1 MPMAATSSPPPDA
14 PPKPGDE
21 QALQGF
27 LSTLPPDAG
36 LAARTMAHAW
46 TVAGGI
52 LQVGRLTTRLVAPA
66 PGGRSFT
73 AATLHAAEAPRLEVA
88 RVLLQAHGVTATD
101 WTSWCD
107 ELAELQP
114 HGFEPGAKYPAL
126 PLSNLPPAT
135 VARLA
140 LGLRDLCRLAQGQA
154 A

>member
-1 MPMAATSSPPPDA
+1 MAATASTPGLT
-14 PPKPGDE
+14 PKQGDE
-21 QALQGF
+21 AALQGF
-27 LSTLPPDAG
+27 LATLPSEAS
-36 LAARTMAHAW
+36 LAARTLAHAW
-46 TVAGGI
+46 TVAGGT
-52 LQVGRLTTRLVAPA
+52 LQVGKLTTRLVAPA
-66 PGGRSFT
+66 PGGKSFT
-73 AATLHAAEAPRLEVA
+73 AATLHAADAPRLEVA

-114 HGFEPGAKYPAL
+114 HGFEPSAKYPAL

>member
-1 MPMAATSSPPPDA
+1 MTMAAPVSPSNGVQ
-14 PPKPGDE
+14 KPGDE
-21 QALQGF
+21 SALQGF
-27 LSTLPPDAG
+27 LATLPGDSG
-36 LAARTMAHAW
+36 VTARTLAHAW
-46 TVAGGI
+46 TVAGGT
-52 LQVGRLTTRLVAPA
+52 LQVGKLTTRLVAPA
-66 PGGRSFT
+66 PGGKSFT

-114 HGFEPGAKYPAL
+114 HGFEPSAKYPAL
-126 PLSNLPPAT
+126 RLANLPPAT

>member
-1 MPMAATSSPPPDA
+1 MPMAATSDPTDA
-14 PPKPGDE
+14 SKPGDE

-27 LSTLPPDAG
+27 LATLPSNAG
-36 LAARTMAHAW
+36 LAARTVAHAW
-46 TVAGGI
+46 TVAGGS
-52 LQVGRLTTRLVAPA
+52 LQVGKLTTRLVAPA

-73 AATLHAAEAPRLEVA
+73 AATLHGAEERRLEVA